1 MAKLD
6 EPLQRLATGRQQRR
20 ATPAEWH
27 EALLWAATRT
37 MRQGALA
44 AVDSDW
50 RRRGL
55 LAEMRTTPRHGI
67 PRPAAPAANP
77 RSRPDEGGAWGD
89 ERGGVRRLSS

>member
-37 MRQGALA
+37 LRQGALA

-50 RRRGL
+50 QLGGAGRDENDPAPRDTMSRCACGEPTFPPGRGWGLGGRTRRR
-55 LAEMRTTPRHGI
+55 P
-67 PRPAAPAANP
+67 
-77 RSRPDEGGAWGD
+77 
-89 ERGGVRRLSS
+89 